1 MLNKPSTMK
10 KISITCLFGFLSF
23 FSNAQHASLD
33 TVKAPA
39 NYENIHVVKIA
50 SDSLSA
56 SFVIFIKKE
65 VKLHRHNL
73 HTENVIV
80 LEGEG
85 EMKLGDKRFIVK
97 KGDHIFIPKGTP
109 HSVMVKSK
117 KPMKVV
123 SIQSPNFDG
132 KDRELINEKGSE

>member
-1 MLNKPSTMK
+1 MK
-10 KISITCLFGFLSF
+10 KLISLTLFL
-23 FSNAQHASLD
+23 FSVSVCTAQHSSLD

-39 NYENIHVVKIA
+39 TYENVHMVKVA
-50 SDSLSA
+50 SDSLSTT
-56 SFVIFIKKE
+56 FVIFIKKE
-65 VKLHRHNL
+65 VKLHKHNT

-85 EMKLGDKRFIVK
+85 EMRLGDKKFKIK

-109 HSVMVKSK
+109 HSVVVKSK

-123 SIQSPNFDG
+123 SVQSPHFDG
-132 KDRELINEKGSE
+132 KDREIINE